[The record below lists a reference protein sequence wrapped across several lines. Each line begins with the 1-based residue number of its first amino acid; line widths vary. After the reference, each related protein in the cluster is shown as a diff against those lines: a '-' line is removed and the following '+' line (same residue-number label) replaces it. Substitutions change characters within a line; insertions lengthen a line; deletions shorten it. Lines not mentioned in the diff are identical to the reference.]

1 MIFGSEVSPPLEHL
15 QSRVC
20 ALPPLPGW
28 TPLPPPPPPPPSA
41 QPPAQAGRCS
51 IGHIRRLAHLSPVD
65 SLLFTVCAAS
75 TGCPPPPSQQPGG
88 ERARPCVRVVRA
100 ACVGRRPFRQ
110 RCSAVARGGR
120 GGGVGWGGLM
130 LAGGT
135 GEVALQGAPGVRPSS
150 L

>member
-28 TPLPPPPPPPPSA
+28 TPLPPPPPPSA
-41 QPPAQAGRCS
+41 QPPAQVGRCS

-75 TGCPPPPSQQPGG
+75 TGCPPPPQSAAWWGACTPV
-88 ERARPCVRVVRA
+88 RPCG
-100 ACVGRRPFRQ
+100 ACSLCGEEAVPAEVQRRCTGRK
-110 RCSAVARGGR
+110 GGW
-120 GGGVGWGGLM
+120 GGVGWGGLM